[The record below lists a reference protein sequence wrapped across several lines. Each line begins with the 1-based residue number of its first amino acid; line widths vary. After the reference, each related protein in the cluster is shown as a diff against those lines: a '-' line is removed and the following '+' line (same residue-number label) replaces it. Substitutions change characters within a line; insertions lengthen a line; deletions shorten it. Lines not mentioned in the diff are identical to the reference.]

1 MKDYEIFHTLDEI
14 NEWLQN
20 QVDAHELAN
29 VQYIGWLFQ
38 KFAQNLGLD
47 LFPCFIKF

>member
-20 QVDAHELAN
+20 HVDAHELAN

-38 KFAQNLGLD
+38 NQTNFRHI
-47 LFPCFIKF
+47 FISFSL